1 MDTAAIVSI
10 IGALVALGSLY
21 VQLRRLKPDTKVSE
35 SQADVNKSETAKNI
49 TDAAQTALSVLK
61 EALEFSERERQEER
75 TSTNDIVKSATDA
88 MLKASARNNELEDS
102 IAELKRRLD
111 EQEIKTADY
120 RHERETMIETMS
132 VKLEEQG
139 KQILAFENR
148 VAEMKEKYN
157 KAIELL
163 VGLLD
168 PDKRDVALQELSHIL
183 GDSVYK
189 FKLPRSGGKK

>member
-21 VQLRRLKPDTKVSE
+21 VQLRRLKPE
-35 SQADVNKSETAKNI
+35 ADVDKSQVSLNIVGAAK
-49 TDAAQTALSVLK
+49 TALSMVQ
-61 EALEFSERERQEER
+61 EALEFNEKEWKEEKEQLDGMIR
-75 TSTNDIVKSATDA
+75 RSADA
-88 MLKASARNNELEDS
+88 LLKASADNNRLEDR
-102 IAELKRRLD
+102 IKELTIRVD
-111 EQEIKTADY
+111 EQEEKTANY
-120 RHERETMIETMS
+120 RHEREAMIETLS

-189 FKLPRSGGKK
+189 FKLPKANK